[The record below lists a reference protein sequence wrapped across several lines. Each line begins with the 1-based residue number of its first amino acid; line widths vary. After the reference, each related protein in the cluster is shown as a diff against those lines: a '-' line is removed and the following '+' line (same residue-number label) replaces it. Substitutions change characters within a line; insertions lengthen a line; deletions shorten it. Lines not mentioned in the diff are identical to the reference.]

1 MKQEKILQKN
11 LIFIGIMA
19 ISGLLFG
26 FVTGSK
32 SIITD
37 GIVSTVILC
46 SSLLGIYVHTKLY
59 ANDNE
64 QYPFGKWRFEY
75 IYNLIR
81 LITLFLIIVFSFFDG
96 VFTIFHYFYSDIVPV
111 EIEFMSLF
119 PYFVIKL
126 VAVACSLTY
135 LKANVRR
142 GNIEQ
147 EAYQV
152 EKSSVTVDGVLTCAI
167 IVGML
172 VFARIAPIEDI
183 ADACTLIIVSLILG
197 ASIFTEIKHLIF
209 LMIGKRT
216 YVNRELFVKE
226 LVECKYPDFNIHD
239 VFIEKQGEI
248 FMTYIHC
255 SFDKK
260 ISSSELV
267 KLENEVK
274 ALLKINNFIHP
285 RLHFYFVEPN

>member
-19 ISGLLFG
+19 VSGLLFG

-37 GIVSTVILC
+37 GIVSSVILG
-46 SSLLGIYVHTKLY
+46 SSLLGIFVHTKLY
-59 ANDNE
+59 NNNNDV
-64 QYPFGKWRFEY
+64 YPFGKWRFEY

-96 VFTIFHYFYSDIVPV
+96 AFTIFHYFYSDIIPV
-111 EIEFMSLF
+111 EIEFMTLL

-126 VAVACSLTY
+126 TAVFFSLTY
-135 LKANVRR
+135 LKAHVSK
-142 GNIEQ
+142 GNIEE

-216 YVNRELFVKE
+216 YIEREQFIKE
-226 LVECKYPDFNIHD
+226 LIECKYPDFSVHD
-239 VFIEKQGEI
+239 VFVEKQGEI
-248 FMTYIHC
+248 FMVYIHC
-255 SFDKK
+255 SFETKK
-260 ISSSELV
+260 TSEDLV
-267 KLENEVK
+267 KLENELK
-274 ALLKINNFIHP
+274 AFLKINNFVHP
-285 RLHFYFVEPN
+285 RLHFYFV